1 MPKFDL
7 LLADQSATISTEDF
21 ESGIPIV
28 LFYFKNNCFYCNKE
42 TKEIVARMN
51 DFKEVKLVFITSEN
65 VTMAKKYQQNFLLD
79 SFKNV
84 LVASDTSKFFEK
96 HYKPNGTPMIV
107 VYDKRKQLRGV
118 FSGAPEINSL
128 IKATQEL

>member
-7 LLADQSATISTEDF
+7 LLADNSATISTENF
-21 ESGIPIV
+21 QAGIPIV
-28 LFYFKNNCFYCNKE
+28 FFYFKNNCFYCNKE
-42 TKEIVARMN
+42 TKDITAKME
-51 DFKEVKLVFITSEN
+51 DFKNIKLVFITSEN
-65 VTMAKKYQQNFLLD
+65 TSLAKQYQDQFKLD

-84 LVASDTSKFFEK
+84 IVTSDTSKFFEK
-96 HYKPNGTPMIV
+96 HYKPIGTPMIV
-107 VYDKRKQLRGV
+107 IYDKHKQLRGV